1 MNTMLAQIS
10 SLPALVGEVFPVL
23 DETVRKVLD
32 PELCLS
38 VKRLFLVGCGDSHH
52 VALNTEYAFETLA
65 GVPVEP
71 MTALQ
76 YARYAA
82 GYMPSIGPLTN
93 LVIGVS
99 VSGAVARTAEAL
111 AMGRQFGAVT
121 IALTATPGS
130 RVTQVAERTFLAAAP
145 PFDEPPGT
153 ATPGVRSFFVNQLA
167 LLLSAVR
174 LGEVRGRLTLGEAD
188 AWRARIRG
196 LGEAV
201 AWTLEHAEPRAHEL
215 AQAWKDASEF
225 VFVGGGPNF
234 GTALFSAAKI
244 LEASGDSAL
253 GQDTEEWGH
262 LQYFARAVETPT
274 FFITAV
280 GREYS
285 RTVEAATAAKTIGR
299 RVVAIAPDEATA
311 LVELADSHL
320 PIASVPEVLSP
331 VVAAIPGELF
341 AAYRAEAI
349 GETFFRGFSGGR
361 SIEGGG
367 GISRIR
373 TSETWEAWQ
382 P

>member
-1 MNTMLAQIS
+1 MNTMLAQIK
-10 SLPALVGEVFPVL
+10 SLPKLADEIYPYLN
-23 DETVRKVLD
+23 ETVRQVFD
-32 PELCLS
+32 HELCLS

-52 VALNTEYAFETLA
+52 VALNTEYAFEALA
-65 GVPVEP
+65 GLPTEP
-71 MTALQ
+71 MTAMQ
-76 YARYAA
+76 YARYGA
-82 GYMPSIGPLTN
+82 GFMPSTGPLTN
-93 LVIGVS
+93 LLIGIS

-111 AMGRQFGAVT
+111 RMGRQLGAVT
-121 IALTATPGS
+121 IALTATEGS
-130 RVTQVAERTFLAAAP
+130 RVTQEAERTFLAAAT

-174 LGEVRGRLTLGEAD
+174 FGEVRGRLTLSEAEN
-188 AWRARIRG
+188 WRAQIRN
-196 LGEAV
+196 LSETV
-201 AWTLEHAEPRAHEL
+201 AWTIEQSEPHAREL
-215 AQAWKDASEF
+215 AEAWKDASEF
-225 VFVGGGPNF
+225 VFVGSGPNF

-274 FFITAV
+274 FFITAC
-280 GREYS
+280 GRDYS

-299 RVVAIAPDEATA
+299 RVVAIAPNKAAE
-311 LVELADSHL
+311 LVGLSQRHL
-320 PIASVPEVLSP
+320 PIAEVPELLSP
-331 VVAAIPGELF
+331 VVAAIPGELV
-341 AAYRAEAI
+341 AAYRSEVI
-349 GETFFRGFSGGR
+349 GEPFFRGFGGGR

-373 TSETWEAWQ
+373 TSDTWEVWQ